1 MKKLLYTRKQA
12 HALARAYAKAAL
24 EKFDD
29 ELLLLRFEDYETS
42 QFKVDYNRCWLIL
55 HNLRHD
61 LDNGTFNPPATSSN
75 DVK

>member
-12 HALARAYAKAAL
+12 HALAREYAKAVL
-24 EKFDD
+24 ENMDN
-29 ELLLLRFEDYETS
+29 ELTLLRFEDYETS

-61 LDNGTFNPPATSSN
+61 LDNGNFTPSKTNGN